1 MRSKALEKSRKQYAD
16 DYRVC
21 NISRRKKVVD
31 VPFRQPNWLGSIFSF
46 TSSISQDITK
56 SSNTLD
62 KHDVNDIGLVSASA
76 IGLHVLGI
84 GTMFDSFQLLGTTPE
99 ARDVLKIM
107 VIGSAS
113 T

>member
-1 MRSKALEKSRKQYAD
+1 
-16 DYRVC
+16 
-21 NISRRKKVVD
+21 VVD
-31 VPFRQPNWLGSIFSF
+31 VPFRQPNWQGSIFSF
-46 TSSISQDITK
+46 TSSISQDTTE

-84 GTMFDSFQLLGTTPE
+84 ETMFDSFQILGTTPE

-107 VIGSAS
+107 VTGSAS

>member
-1 MRSKALEKSRKQYAD
+1 MTYAVEDLE
-16 DYRVC
+16 
-21 NISRRKKVVD
+21 KVVD

-46 TSSISQDITK
+46 TSSISQDTTK

-84 GTMFDSFQLLGTTPE
+84 GTMFDSFQILGTTPE
-99 ARDVLKIM
+99 ARDILKIM